1 MNKVLNYG
9 KIILENSD
17 LKNERKTGF
26 INNDYDNFELSDIN
40 NIINIKNYTIYFM
53 KKENSVGFYM
63 NWHIDDAQ
71 IVKRKNGLDGQ
82 IKISDKH
89 YLHYNKNKPKYTIII
104 YGSDYNIDFKG
115 GLLEFADGSI
125 IEPKKNYYI
134 LFNSD
139 ELHRVHKI
147 TKGTRKNILIKL
159 YEKDCTKDHI
169 SKE

>member
-9 KIILENSD
+9 KNLIESTN
-17 LKNERKTGF
+17 LKCERRYG
-26 INNDYDNFELSDIN
+26 
-40 NIINIKNYTIYFM
+40 IINIDYESFEIEDINSIIDCTNYNIYFM
-53 KKENSVGFYM
+53 KKENGVGFFM

-71 IVKRKNGLDGQ
+71 IIKRKNGLDGQ
-82 IKISDKH
+82 IKISEKH

-104 YGSDYNIDFKG
+104 YGSDYNIDFEG

-139 ELHRVHKI
+139 ELHKVHKI
-147 TKGTRKNILIKL
+147 TKGIRKNILIKL
-159 YEKDCTKDHI
+159 YEKDLD
-169 SKE
+169 

>member
-1 MNKVLNYG
+1 
-9 KIILENSD
+9 
-17 LKNERKTGF
+17 
-26 INNDYDNFELSDIN
+26 
-40 NIINIKNYTIYFM
+40 M

-71 IVKRKNGLDGQ
+71 IVKRKIGLDGQ

-139 ELHRVHKI
+139 ELHRVHKN
-147 TKGTRKNILIKL
+147 TKGAIPFFKRLGFVKIENAVPANIFEYIK
-159 YEKDCTKDHI
+159 EKL
-169 SKE
+169 

>member
-9 KIILENSD
+9 KNLIESTN
-17 LKNERKTGF
+17 LKDERKYGF
-26 INNDYDNFELSDIN
+26 INIDYESFEIQDLNS
-40 NIINIKNYTIYFM
+40 IIDCTNYNIYFM

-82 IKISDKH
+82 IKISEKH

-104 YGSDYNIDFKG
+104 YGSDYNIDFEG
-115 GLLEFADGSI
+115 GLLEFADGTV

-139 ELHRVHKI
+139 ELHKVHKI

-159 YEKDCTKDHI
+159 YEKDLD
-169 SKE
+169 